1 MKRMLI
7 NATHEEELRVALV
20 DGQKLYDL
28 DIEKRIRVQKKSNIY
43 KAKVTRVEPSLE
55 AAFVDYGGN
64 RHGFLPL
71 KEIAKEYFSVPPG
84 SVRGKVNIQDV
95 IKENQELIVQVD
107 KEERGSKG
115 AALTTMLSLA
125 GRYLVLMPNNSRAG
139 GISRRIEGEER
150 EALKESMSH
159 LDMPKNMGVI
169 IRTAGVDRN
178 AEELQWDL
186 DYLLNVHNAIKKAS
200 EEKKA
205 PFLIYQESDVITRAV
220 RDYLKDDIGEIQLD
234 TAEAFDQANQFIEQ
248 VMPHFKPKLK
258 MYSSDVPLF
267 NRYQIE
273 SQIETAFNREVRL
286 PSGGSLVID
295 PTEALV
301 SIDINSSRATRGA
314 DIEDTALST
323 NLEAA
328 TEICRQLRLR
338 DIGGLVVIDFI
349 DMLSSKNQRMVENR
363 MRDELQIDRAR
374 VQIGRIS
381 QFGLLEMSR
390 QRLRPSLGETSG
402 VVCPRCDGLGSIRDV
417 ESSALA
423 VLRMVEEEA
432 LKETSSEIRAFL
444 PISVSSFVL
453 NEKRKMLLDIEQRNK
468 VSVVVIP
475 DADLDTPHYRVER
488 IRSQDSESHIPHS
501 YEMEREKENQNLE
514 TKRVNEPAV
523 EEAAVKKVDQTPR
536 ALEKSRAKPT
546 RMGLLNQFF
555 KLLFGKTKTASYSRD
570 GAKRRNRNIRNRRPS
585 NIERSRKS
593 SQGSQSANGERSKRA
608 RRSGQD
614 GEGSYKDKEF
624 FNSDLTQ
631 EPNPKSR
638 KQSEQD
644 GNKMMRTP
652 DSISSAELDQDK
664 RTKNLDMDKRARGG
678 RKSRS
683 TRGND
688 LSPTEPNVADL
699 AQSVQEEKI
708 AEQEVSTGDTYIE
721 SIQAKVAAHDQ
732 SQVDTQV
739 ENSNPSLSSSEKID
753 TALNSENSDKPISA
767 DGSRASVSS
776 KGSAPAGKSD
786 DKKPFLSG
794 RASNDPRINPSRAS
808 QRPIL
813 EDASRIPAEPC
824 LADEKRVLPK
834 SHPSQLGRA
843 DNDPRSAIRK

>member
-7 NATHEEELRVALV
+7 NATHEEELRVAMV

-71 KEIAKEYFSVPPG
+71 KEISREYFSVPP
-84 SVRGKVNIQDV
+84 SSIRGKINIQDV

-150 EALKESMSH
+150 EALKESMSN
-159 LDMPKNMGVI
+159 LDIPKSMGVI

-186 DYLLNVHNAIKKAS
+186 DYLLNVHNAITKAS

-234 TAEAFDQANQFIEQ
+234 TVEAFDQANQFIEQ

-314 DIEDTALST
+314 DIEDTALNT

-349 DMLSSKNQRMVENR
+349 DMILPKNQRMIENR
-363 MRDELQIDRAR
+363 MRDELKIDRAR
-374 VQIGRIS
+374 VQVGRIS

-402 VVCPRCDGLGSIRDV
+402 VVCPRCNGLGSIRDV

-468 VSVVVIP
+468 VSVVVVP
-475 DADLDTPHYRVER
+475 DPQLDTPHYRVER
-488 IRSQDSESHIPHS
+488 IRSQDSEEDLPLS
-501 YEMEREKENQNLE
+501 YEMEPQKEEENQT
-514 TKRVNEPAV
+514 TKRMNEPVV
-523 EEAAVKKVDQTPR
+523 EEAAIKKVEQTPR
-536 ALEKSRAKPT
+536 SRENRQGKQGKEGFLKRLVKLLLGLAKKPARAK
-546 RMGLLNQFF
+546 
-555 KLLFGKTKTASYSRD
+555 D
-570 GAKRRNRNIRNRRPS
+570 GNKRRDRNVRNRRATPLD
-585 NIERSRKS
+585 RARKNNQSS
-593 SQGSQSANGERSKRA
+593 SQSNGEKNKRLRKA
-608 RRSGQD
+608 GQD
-614 GEGSYKDKEF
+614 EEKKTKNKDFSSTDQVHEIK
-624 FNSDLTQ
+624 
-631 EPNPKSR
+631 PKSR
-638 KQSEQD
+638 KASEQD
-644 GNKMMRTP
+644 ASKRRSLDSSSSNELYQNKR
-652 DSISSAELDQDK
+652 I
-664 RTKNLDMDKRARGG
+664 KNIDLDKRARGG
-678 RKSRS
+678 RKSRNIES
-683 TRGND
+683 GELVNLEDNTD
-688 LSPTEPNVADL
+688 KE
-699 AQSVQEEKI
+699 SVRQEKI
-708 AEQEVSTGDTYIE
+708 SAREMPAPTSDFESLQPNPATDGRPQAANSDSKISPSDADVKVGNAENKNE
-721 SIQAKVAAHDQ
+721 SIPLEH
-732 SQVDTQV
+732 SETNLST
-739 ENSNPSLSSSEKID
+739 ENR
-753 TALNSENSDKPISA
+753 TSA
-767 DGSRASVSS
+767 RQNRNF
-776 KGSAPAGKSD
+776 
-786 DKKPFLSG
+786 KPFQAG
-794 RASNDPRINPSRAS
+794 RATNDPRLNPR
-808 QRPIL
+808 
-813 EDASRIPAEPC
+813 EIPQGPVLQNAPKISVEPY
-824 LADEKRVLPK
+824 LATEKRVILE
-834 SHPSQLGRA
+834 SHPSQLGRVK
-843 DNDPRSAIRK
+843 NDPRRASGS

>member
-71 KEIAKEYFSVPPG
+71 KEISREYFSVPPG
-84 SVRGKVNIQDV
+84 SIRGKINIQDV

-150 EALKESMSH
+150 AALKESMSN
-159 LDMPKNMGVI
+159 LDIPKNMGVI

-178 AEELQWDL
+178 SEELQWDL
-186 DYLLNVHNAIKKAS
+186 DYLLNVHNAITKES
-200 EEKKA
+200 EGKKA

-234 TAEAFDQANQFIEQ
+234 TVEAFDQANQFIEQ

-267 NRYQIE
+267 NKYQIE

-314 DIEDTALST
+314 DIEDTALNT

-338 DIGGLVVIDFI
+338 DIGGLIVIDFI
-349 DMLSSKNQRMVENR
+349 DMLSPKNQRMIENR

-374 VQIGRIS
+374 VQVGRIS

-402 VVCPRCDGLGSIRDV
+402 VVCPRCEGLGSIRDV

-468 VSVVVIP
+468 VSVVVVP
-475 DADLDTPHYRVER
+475 DPQLDTPHYRVER
-488 IRSQDSESHIPHS
+488 IRSQDEEGESPHS
-501 YEMEREKENQNLE
+501 YEMERQKEDENLAA
-514 TKRVNEPAV
+514 KRMSEPLV

-536 ALEKSRAKPT
+536 SREKNHAKQD
-546 RMGLLNQFF
+546 RVGLLKRLLKLVFGNARNKGKSQNGNQR
-555 KLLFGKTKTASYSRD
+555 K
-570 GAKRRNRNIRNRRPS
+570 NRNVRNRRSTPLDRAKKS
-585 NIERSRKS
+585 NQDS
-593 SQGSQSANGERSKRA
+593 SPAQNGERNKRA
-608 RRSGQD
+608 RKAWQNV
-614 GEGSYKDKEF
+614 EKKTKDKVFPNTDQVLEI
-624 FNSDLTQ
+624 NS
-631 EPNPKSR
+631 KSKKAPDKEADR
-638 KQSEQD
+638 K
-644 GNKMMRTP
+644 KTP
-652 DSISSAELDQDK
+652 GFSSSKELDQNK
-664 RTKNLDMDKRARGG
+664 RIKDIDLDKRARGG
-678 RKSRS
+678 RKSRN
-683 TRGND
+683 TKD
-688 LSPTEPNVADL
+688 YDL
-699 AQSVQEEKI
+699 AALGISIDEEAAREEKI
-708 AEQEVSTGDTYIE
+708 AGDELPMSTPDFESSQPDPIVDGKSSEDKLNPIVSPSGANVKDDNLETMNE
-721 SIQAKVAAHDQ
+721 SKPLEDSELI
-732 SQVDTQV
+732 
-739 ENSNPSLSSSEKID
+739 PSVQSSS
-753 TALNSENSDKPISA
+753 
-767 DGSRASVSS
+767 SVN
-776 KGSAPAGKSD
+776 KGTDLETFKA
-786 DKKPFLSG
+786 G
-794 RASNDPRINPSRAS
+794 RAPNDPRTSPRKIS
-808 QRPIL
+808 QRAVL
-813 EDASRIPAEPC
+813 ENAPRVARDPY
-824 LADEKRVLPK
+824 LAIEKRIVSE
-834 SHPSQLGRA
+834 SHPSQLGRV
-843 DNDPRSAIRK
+843 DNDPRRDSGD